1 MGVWLLRVLVTELIK
16 KTSVCLHCNRL
27 CAGHCSFCELGIKPW
42 CFDWNP
48 KTLRTPIGRVER
60 PLLGCVIAVLCVSD
74 LSVRNVSVYL
84 GFLIFLEY
92 SWREMNIVNVEL
104 QWSGNAGESWQERA
118 RKMFQGLEQAS
129 CAPGLNFWE
138 VTAVLEPCS
147 MAHSCHFLLCTSGG
161 ICCIAFTAPSWPSI
175 MCVPL

>member
-48 KTLRTPIGRVER
+48 KTLRTPIWRVER
-60 PLLGCVIAVLCVSD
+60 PLLGCVIAVLCISD

-92 SWREMNIVNVEL
+92 SWKEMNKANVEL

-118 RKMFQGLEQAS
+118 RKMFQGLEQGS
-129 CAPGLNFWE
+129 CASGPNFWE

-147 MAHSCHFLLCTSGG
+147 MAHSCHPVFIFSSVQVVES
-161 ICCIAFTAPSWPSI
+161 AE
-175 MCVPL
+175 